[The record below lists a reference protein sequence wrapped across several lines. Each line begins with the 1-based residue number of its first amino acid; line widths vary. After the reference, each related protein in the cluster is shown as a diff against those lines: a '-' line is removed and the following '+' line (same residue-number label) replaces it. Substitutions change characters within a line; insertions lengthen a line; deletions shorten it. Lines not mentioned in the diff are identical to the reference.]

1 MYDLEEII
9 GDVMKKE
16 DFKIE
21 KIPEI
26 DLYMDQVLGLFEEYF
41 PYNEDESKLTKT
53 MINNYTK
60 SKLINPPI
68 KKKYN
73 KENILLIAIICQL
86 KRSIS
91 LSEIKSL
98 MNEYNEV
105 EDVYS
110 TFLEKKEEMNKKIK
124 EEMYDLVK
132 AHNNSGEKN
141 ELLDAL
147 LFCYYSNLMSEMARD
162 IIRNIDK

>member
-1 MYDLEEII
+1 MYDLKEII
-9 GDVMKKE
+9 GDVIEKD
-16 DFKIE
+16 DFKLE

-98 MNEYNEV
+98 MDEYNNEYNEV

-124 EEMYDLVK
+124 EETRCL
-132 AHNNSGEKN
+132 
-141 ELLDAL
+141 
-147 LFCYYSNLMSEMARD
+147 
-162 IIRNIDK
+162 